1 MPPRIAIVDKDL
13 CKVKKCGQECRK
25 SCPVNRKGIDC
36 VTVKAFSEIDEPTCI
51 GCGLCVKKCPFKAI
65 AVINLPAA
73 LRENPVHRF
82 GKNEFALFR
91 LPIPVKGVVG
101 LLGPN
106 GVGKTTAM
114 NILAGKTEPN
124 LGHVQEDTPSSG
136 HISTPNIWDELI
148 KINRGTELQSYLEK
162 LRKSEIKVSYKPQNV
177 FALSRLDEQ
186 GKSISDIKIDP
197 EYIDL
202 FGMQNIMNR
211 SIRQLSGGELQKL
224 AIAACLTKDADVYY
238 IDEPSSFLDVRQ
250 RLNMAKA
257 IRKKAESKHVIV
269 IEHDLATM
277 DFLADHIHVFYGEPS
292 VFGVVSKPYVVK
304 RGINIFLD
312 GMIPEDNVRIREKI
326 DFSSS
331 LLPKI
336 TSKQILVSFYD
347 IKKTFRSEASDEFEI
362 RIGSGDICHD
372 EILGIFGENGLGK
385 TTFAKILAGEL
396 ETSNGQLSKSI
407 RIAYKPQTIKP
418 DLPGT
423 VFEALAR
430 VEHDIIMK
438 LGLERLMEKQI
449 KNLSGGELQ
458 RVAIALTLSKDADLY
473 LLDEP
478 SAFLDVDQRLALAK
492 LLRSRKITCAII
504 DHDLLF
510 LSYVSDRAM
519 LFTGESGKQGR
530 AEILPVKTAM
540 NKFLKMLNI
549 TFRKEG
555 TTGRPRANKLDSAID
570 REQKERGDYFI

>member
-1 MPPRIAIVDKDL
+1 MQPRIAIVDKDL

-25 SCPVNRKGIDC
+25 ACPVNRKGVDC
-36 VTVKAFSEIDEPTCI
+36 VTVKTFSEIDEPTCI
-51 GCGLCVKKCPFKAI
+51 GCGICVKKCPFKAI
-65 AVINLPAA
+65 TVINLPAA
-73 LRENPVHRF
+73 LKENPVHRF
-82 GKNEFALFR
+82 GKNDFALFR

-106 GVGKTTAM
+106 GVGKTTAL

-124 LGHVQEDTPSSG
+124 LGYIQEETSPGHSPTPS
-136 HISTPNIWDELI
+136 IWDELI

-186 GKSISDIKIDP
+186 GKNISDIKIDP
-197 EYIDL
+197 EYLDL

-211 SIRQLSGGELQKL
+211 NIRQLSGGELQKL

-277 DFLADHIHVFYGEPS
+277 DFLADNIHVFYGEPG

-347 IKKTFRSEASDEFEI
+347 IEKRFDEFEI
-362 RIGSGDICHD
+362 NAGSGDIYRD

-385 TTFAKILAGEL
+385 TTFAKMLAGEL
-396 ETSNGQLSKSI
+396 EMSNGQLSKSI

-423 VFEALAR
+423 VLEALAR

-438 LGLERLMEKQI
+438 LGLERLMEKQV
-449 KNLSGGELQ
+449 KNLSGGEIQ

-540 NKFLKMLNI
+540 NKFLKELNI
-549 TFRKEG
+549 TFRADPENK
-555 TTGRPRANKLDSAID
+555 RPRANKPDSAID
-570 REQKERGDYFI
+570 REQREKGEYFII